1 MLSTL
6 TARRERFL
14 VAEVDTDTGTERI
27 CRTLALDATGPQ
39 VRELLGPLLDGW
51 TAGVHVVDPRPGLRL
66 YVLPLIE
73 GVVARWDLLLAA
85 HRRRTLL
92 DGAAAALD
100 AMGEAAPTAEVL
112 AEWLA
117 AGADEPP
124 PVGRGEA
131 FVPPMAEPITAAERF
146 GIERRAQL
154 LARVLPI
161 ARELNPGDPVG
172 LAHFIATRL
181 IGEG

>member
-1 MLSTL
+1 M
-6 TARRERFL
+6 
-14 VAEVDTDTGTERI
+14 AEVDTDTGTERI
-27 CRTLALDATGPQ
+27 SRTLALDATGPQ

-92 DGAAAALD
+92 DAAADALD
-100 AMGEAAPTAEVL
+100 AMGEGAPTAGVL

-131 FVPPMAEPITAAERF
+131 FVLQWRSRSLRPSGSAWSVAPSCS
-146 GIERRAQL
+146 
-154 LARVLPI
+154 
-161 ARELNPGDPVG
+161 PGCCPSPG
-172 LAHFIATRL
+172 S
-181 IGEG
+181 

>member
-1 MLSTL
+1 M
-6 TARRERFL
+6 
-14 VAEVDTDTGTERI
+14 AEVDTDTGTERI
-27 CRTLALDATGPQ
+27 SRTLALDATGPQ

-92 DGAAAALD
+92 DAAADALD
-100 AMGEAAPTAEVL
+100 AMGEGAPTPGSWPSG
-112 AEWLA
+112 WL
-117 AGADEPP
+117 ADEPP

-131 FVPPMAEPITAAERF
+131 FVLQWRSRSLRPSGSASSV
-146 GIERRAQL
+146 AQL

-161 ARELNPGDPVG
+161 AGS
-172 LAHFIATRL
+172 
-181 IGEG
+181 